1 MTFKMFV
8 TALIDFFNTAV
19 IPLLM
24 SLVLLIFMWGVVQYF
39 FIKKEDPEARIEG
52 AKFMMWGVIA
62 FAVIVSMWGL
72 VSLLLNSFG
81 I

>member
-1 MTFKMFV
+1 MTFRTFV

-19 IPLLM
+19 IPLLL
-24 SLVLLIFMWGVVQYF
+24 SLVLLIFMWGIVRYF
-39 FIKKEDPEARIEG
+39 FIKREDPASRVEG